1 MKIRKVYIAALAVIV
16 FLAVGYFYVRSTP
29 HYSLYMLKKAIEKHD
44 PDEALKYIDID
55 SIVNN
60 LGRNLFG
67 NKEKGASQETSRK
80 SSLKGMVADALP
92 GIKDSI
98 RSSLREAIA
107 SGGKSKHKNNGK
119 NTASGKEINESVIGG
134 NTQGVHQNKITAQ
147 LHNNQLLSIG
157 GITIGN
163 IDVRRFEKISLW
175 DLIIRRDGKTAIVSV
190 KDTPNIKVK
199 MIKTDAGYWQITE
212 VLLLP

>member
-1 MKIRKVYIAALAVIV
+1 MKRKIYIAALAIIV
-16 FLAVGYFYVRSTP
+16 FLAVGYFHVRSTP

-80 SSLKGMVADALP
+80 SSLKGMVADDLP

-134 NTQGVHQNKITAQ
+134 NTQGVHQNKIFAQ
-147 LHNNQLLSIG
+147 LHKNQLLSIG

-175 DLIIRRDGKTAIVSV
+175 DIIIQGDGKTAFVSV
-190 KDTPNIKVK
+190 KDTPNIKAK

>member
-1 MKIRKVYIAALAVIV
+1 MKRKVYIAALAIIV

-55 SIVNN
+55 SIVDN

-67 NKEKGASQETSRK
+67 NNEKGASQETSRK
-80 SSLKGMVADALP
+80 TSLKGMIADALP
-92 GIKDSI
+92 GMKDSI
-98 RSSLREAIA
+98 RSSLHEAIA
-107 SGGKSKHKNNGK
+107 SGGKSKRKNNGE
-119 NTASGKEINESVIGG
+119 NTASGKEINE
-134 NTQGVHQNKITAQ
+134 NKISPQ
-147 LHNNQLLSIG
+147 LHNNQSLSIG

-163 IDVRRFEKISLW
+163 IDVRSFEKISLW
-175 DLIIRRDGKTAIVSV
+175 DLIIQRDEKTAIVSM
-190 KDTPNIKVK
+190 KDTPNIRVK